1 MRILAHVQNNTTI
14 KPFGSAK
21 IWRLKNPH
29 THTRTRA
36 RTHARAH
43 AHAHT
48 HTHTQRAEL
57 NVKLA
62 KIQETLVAGQVME

>member
-1 MRILAHVQNNTTI
+1 MEAE
-14 KPFGSAK
+14 KPT
-21 IWRLKNPH
+21 H
-29 THTRTRA
+29 THTHT

-43 AHAHT
+43 ARTRAHT